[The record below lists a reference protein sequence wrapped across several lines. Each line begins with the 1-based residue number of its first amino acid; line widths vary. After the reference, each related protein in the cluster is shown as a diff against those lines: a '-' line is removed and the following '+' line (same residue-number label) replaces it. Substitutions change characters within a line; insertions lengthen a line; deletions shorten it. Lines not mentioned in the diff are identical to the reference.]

1 MIADAHYHLD
11 PRLESV
17 EQLLAQM
24 QVHAI
29 GRVALIAAP
38 CDPLQV
44 GRAGAAF
51 VRFMRRA
58 LEGGAPRLGRILYR
72 STVRRSG
79 RVSFLS
85 RSAAVY
91 PEPDNDAVERA
102 FSAHPEQFVGWLFLN
117 PRAKSPVE
125 EAERRFRNPG
135 WIGVKAH
142 PFWHRYPVAA
152 LDDVAALCQERDKP
166 MLVHLG
172 AGAGRGDFRRLPKRF
187 PRLKLVYAHAGIP
200 WYGTLWDD
208 AIRREE
214 PAEVREEERIDP
226 ARLEPFL
233 RRTLP
238 EATGP
243 VSVLQFPKGHSNLT
257 YLLRVGERELVLRR
271 PPFGVK
277 VKSAHD
283 MKREYDILSALKGV
297 YGRAPKPIAFC
308 DDESLIGAKFYLM
321 ERVRGVIVRAEKP
334 HDGIAFTP
342 ELWRKTS

>member
-72 STVRRSG
+72 STVHRSG

-85 RSAAVY
+85 PSAPIY

-102 FSAHPEQFVGWLFLN
+102 FSAHPHKFVGWIFLN
-117 PRAKSPVE
+117 PSAKPPVE

-208 AIRREE
+208 AIRRENVFVDLSS
-214 PAEVREEERIDP
+214 PYLDKA
-226 ARLEPFL
+226 L
-233 RRTLP
+233 RHRALR
-238 EATGP
+238 ALGASRCLYGSDGP
-243 VSVLQFPKGHSNLT
+243 YGYPGRDGGYDHGAILRQISQAGLAAQDLDRVLGGNFNS
-257 YLLRVGERELVLRR
+257 LVA
-271 PPFGVK
+271 V
-277 VKSAHD
+277 
-283 MKREYDILSALKGV
+283 
-297 YGRAPKPIAFC
+297 
-308 DDESLIGAKFYLM
+308 
-321 ERVRGVIVRAEKP
+321 
-334 HDGIAFTP
+334 
-342 ELWRKTS
+342 